1 MSIRQK
7 ISLVVP
13 GLGLLLLLGACGAA
27 GPETRPVFG
36 YSGLVGSDSGLS
48 TYEQAKADFTA
59 ARYGLAVNRFQLA
72 MAEEPQSIEAVNG
85 LAAAYDQLGRFDLA
99 ERYYRRA
106 LAMDPNSAQTL
117 NNLGYSM
124 LLQGK
129 PQMALAL
136 FRDAARLE
144 PESDVLAANAELAV
158 AARMRLAAA
167 TDPVTD
173 APGAAE
179 ASPVSLPAGPAP
191 RILRF
196 SAGEQRLQLQP
207 QPRAAIVEIHTVP
220 PMPAMPLPE
229 VEVVPLPVADSR
241 PAPTPEAPVPAS
253 QPAAA
258 LPTVRVALQLPA
270 EAALLPAG
278 PPEAGVATVDLSG
291 SLELANGNG
300 RRHMAARTK
309 TYLIGLGFAAARL
322 TNADRFTHRTTTITY
337 RPGYL
342 GLAEAVSASLPVA
355 PLLKEVA
362 GQATDV
368 RIELGGD
375 LLEFDRG
382 HLQAERNTSHADAV

>member
-1 MSIRQK
+1 
-7 ISLVVP
+7 
-13 GLGLLLLLGACGAA
+13 
-27 GPETRPVFG
+27 
-36 YSGLVGSDSGLS
+36 
-48 TYEQAKADFTA
+48 
-59 ARYGLAVNRFQLA
+59 
-72 MAEEPQSIEAVNG
+72 
-85 LAAAYDQLGRFDLA
+85 
-99 ERYYRRA
+99 
-106 LAMDPNSAQTL
+106 
-117 NNLGYSM
+117 
-124 LLQGK
+124 
-129 PQMALAL
+129 
-136 FRDAARLE
+136 
-144 PESDVLAANAELAV
+144 
-158 AARMRLAAA
+158 
-167 TDPVTD
+167 
-173 APGAAE
+173 
-179 ASPVSLPAGPAP
+179 
-191 RILRF
+191 
-196 SAGEQRLQLQP
+196 
-207 QPRAAIVEIHTVP
+207 
-220 PMPAMPLPE
+220 MPAMPLPE

-278 PPEAGVATVDLSG
+278 PPEGGVAAVDLSG

-322 TNADRFTHRTTTITY
+322 SNAGRFTHKTTTITY